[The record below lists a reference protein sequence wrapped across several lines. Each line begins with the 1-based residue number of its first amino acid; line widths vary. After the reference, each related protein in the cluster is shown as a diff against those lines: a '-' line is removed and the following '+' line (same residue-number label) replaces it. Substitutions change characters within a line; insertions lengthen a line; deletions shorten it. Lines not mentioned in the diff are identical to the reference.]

1 MDTRNKEISVFLDLV
16 TVACVNIESRKK
28 TRQKIE
34 TLIALTLTIKE
45 TSEKKTKSALK
56 FVFNTNLGEILWVR
70 FEMV

>member
-1 MDTRNKEISVFLDLV
+1 M

-45 TSEKKTKSALK
+45 TSEKKKKSKSALK
-56 FVFNTNLGEILWVR
+56 FVFNTNLGGILRVR
-70 FEMV
+70 FEMVWGKTSVRI

>member
-1 MDTRNKEISVFLDLV
+1 M

-28 TRQKIE
+28 NRQKIE
-34 TLIALTLTIKE
+34 TLIVLTLIL
-45 TSEKKTKSALK
+45 KKPQKKKSKSALK

>member
-1 MDTRNKEISVFLDLV
+1 M

-28 TRQKIE
+28 NRQKIE
-34 TLIALTLTIKE
+34 TLIVLTLIL
-45 TSEKKTKSALK
+45 KKPQKKKKSKSALK